1 MKRHCLTLFAL
12 MYSTLPLAAQA
23 PARDTLGLRPLFRVI
38 DNLVARTMQT
48 ANTPG
53 MALALVDRSGVITV
67 RSYGYADL
75 ERRIPVTPATRWQI
89 GSISKSFTAI
99 ALLQL
104 KEEGRFDPQ
113 RPVRS
118 YLPWF
123 TPASRWRPVTGHDLL
138 THTSGLPRDR
148 DDIPSSPAQGYL
160 ARERTLGSAPG
171 TKWVYSN
178 IGFQVMGQLLESLA
192 RKPYGDVIRAR
203 IVKPLDM
210 TATEVGFTHATR
222 LDLAHGYRPLY
233 DDRPNRSSDP
243 LVPAEW
249 VEYGSGDGSI
259 VSNPADLGAYL
270 IMLLNR
276 GKGPREEILS
286 GDNYTA
292 LVAPYAKT
300 SRDSDVSYGYGMFV
314 GKLGAHDAFWHSG
327 GMLGYSTYLVGI
339 PSLGIGAV
347 AFVNGP
353 GEPGTVA
360 RYATRAF
367 AAAIQN
373 EPLPDPPGSAEP
385 THVEHPEQYAGS
397 FGGPS
402 GDSLIFEASADSL
415 LLIHAGKRSALE
427 TFDEDA
433 FLGPTPDF
441 DLFPIRFGRDSA
453 GVTQAWYGGQWYAG
467 ARYRGPRSFVTP
479 AEWRAFTGHYR
490 IMQPWEPNF
499 RIVIRQG
506 KLWWIGPEGEEDQL
520 TPMGPRE
527 FRAGEPGSAERLRF
541 DNIVNGQA
549 LSATYSGMTYYR
561 FFTP

>member
-1 MKRHCLTLFAL
+1 MKCHCLTLFAFL
-12 MYSTLPLAAQA
+12 YTATPLTAQA

-38 DNLVARTMQT
+38 DNLAARTMQA

-53 MALALVDRSGVITV
+53 LALALVDRTGVITV

-75 ERRIPVTPATRWQI
+75 ERRLPVTPATRWQI

-99 ALLQL
+99 ALMQL
-104 KEEGRFDPQ
+104 KGEGRFDPQ
-113 RPVRS
+113 RPVQS

-123 TPASRWRPVTGHDLL
+123 TPKSRWRPVTGHDLL

-178 IGFQVMGQLLESLA
+178 IGFQVLGQLLESLA
-192 RKPYGDVIRAR
+192 RKPYSEVIRQR
-203 IVKPLDM
+203 IVEPLGM

-222 LDLAHGYRPLY
+222 LNLARGYRPLY
-233 DDRPNRSSDP
+233 DDRPSRSSDA

-259 VSNPADLGAYL
+259 VANPADLGAYL

-276 GKGPREEILS
+276 GKGPDGEVLS
-286 GDNYTA
+286 GDGFTMLMTA
-292 LVAPYAKT
+292 YAKT
-300 SRDSDVSYGYGMFV
+300 SRGSDVSYGYGMFV
-314 GKLGAHDAFWHSG
+314 GKLGTYDAFWHSG
-327 GMLGYSTYLVGI
+327 GMLGYSTYLIGI

-353 GEPGTVA
+353 GEPGTIA
-360 RYATRAF
+360 RYATRAL
-367 AAAIQN
+367 ASVIQN
-373 EPLPDPPGSAEP
+373 EPLPDPPESPDP

-397 FGGPS
+397 FVSPTGDSLTFEAS
-402 GDSLIFEASADSL
+402 GDSLL
-415 LLIHAGKRSALE
+415 LVHATRRTALE
-427 TFDEDA
+427 TFEDDA
-433 FLGPTPDF
+433 FLGPAPEF
-441 DLFPIRFGRDSA
+441 ALYPIRFGRDST
-453 GVTQAWYGGQWYAG
+453 GITEAWYGEQWYAG
-467 ARYRGPRSFVTP
+467 ARYRGPRTFATP
-479 AEWRAFTGHYR
+479 AEWRGFTGHYR
-490 IMQPWEPNF
+490 IMQPWEPTF
-499 RIVIRQG
+499 RIAIRKG
-506 KLWWIGPEGEEDQL
+506 KLWWIGPEGEEDPL
-520 TPMGPRE
+520 TAIGPRE
-527 FRAGEPGSAERLRF
+527 FRAGELGSAERLRF
-541 DNIVNGQA
+541 DNIVGGRA